1 MAEYFLF
8 ERDGPVATIT
18 FNQPERRNCMNRPVM
33 AELDDLVRS
42 VRNDREIR
50 ALIVTGAGSA
60 FSAGADMS
68 AAKGVSDPRERARL
82 FREHNQGVARMVGRI
97 FDQITRLDCHTI
109 AAVNG
114 HAVGGGWALAVA
126 FDFVIAAE
134 EAQFW
139 VPEVELGAAF
149 TGGPALAMAAALGPW
164 RAKEAMVMC
173 RPYSASELY
182 HLGMIHRV
190 VARAELLDAARRLAD
205 DLMKL
210 PRKAATVT
218 KHFIDGIFIGPRL
231 Y

>member
-8 ERDGPVATIT
+8 ERNGPVATIT

-33 AELDDLVRS
+33 TELEDLVRS
-42 VRNDREIR
+42 VRGDGETR

-68 AAKGVSDPRERARL
+68 AAKGVSDARERARL

-97 FDQITRLDCHTI
+97 FDQVARLDCHTI

-114 HAVGGGWALAVA
+114 QAVGGGWALAVA
-126 FDFVIAAE
+126 FDFVVAAE

-173 RPYSASELY
+173 RHYSARELY
-182 HLGMIHRV
+182 DLGMIHRV
-190 VARAELLDAARRLAD
+190 VARADLLDASRRLAD
-205 DLMKL
+205 QLMKL
-210 PRKAATVT
+210 PRKAATAT
-218 KHFIDGIFIGPRL
+218 KHFIDGVFIGPRL